1 MHHRKNIKKALEN
14 TFQLMFTGE
23 DQKRNK
29 SNVHFSELERRKMRM
44 EMLSRNLIV
53 GKIVAEVMI
62 QMISLLIKK
71 ILITNRNQKQIQKE
85 NDHWIDCRK

>member
-1 MHHRKNIKKALEN
+1 MYHRKNIKKALEN

-29 SNVHFSELERRKMRM
+29 SNVHFSELERRKMEM
-44 EMLSRNLIV
+44 EMLSRKLIV
-53 GKIVAEVMI
+53 GKIVAQVMI
-62 QMISLLIKK
+62 QMISLLKK
-71 ILITNRNQKQIQKE
+71 ILIKNRNQKQMQKE